1 MDFFKKTDRS
11 LSRLLIL
18 GISLFFVVYEVL
30 RAARVPFTPD
40 EAGTF
45 RKFVST
51 NVLAVF
57 SFGSANNHFLN
68 TVLTKFFYGLAGSSE
83 LVLRLPNLLAYVI
96 YLVSAFL
103 LLERC
108 VKNRI
113 LVVCGFLLLNVNPY
127 VLDFFSLSRGYGL
140 SLGFLMAGLYFF
152 FSFLEETA
160 SRDPRGLRHLYLSLA
175 ALSLAVLSNFVLLNA
190 YLSLVIFSFIVLA
203 ILNSRE
209 RFGRPAAQPPFVKR
223 SRRRILPA
231 LLILAAVLFNLSVV
245 SQDFG
250 LAGRFFEPVAVKITG
265 LDDKDKAQMKVL
277 RIDSQNLEGELPNT
291 DDLWKMEDTI
301 YFKAIKFRCP
311 PGLLSKIKRIEI
323 RIGPQKFSYDAVDIK
338 RFQVYDVEGY
348 AVFMAK
354 KAVSLK
360 RSMIPA
366 FRAMINWRGDSIFL
380 EALPWR
386 ILLVTGIAALVIGL
400 IYGLGRLLGRWRIL
414 TVEQFRPLALT
425 TILLGLFTGYPLAIL
440 KRSGELYYGGQNGF
454 IRDTVFS
461 LIHNSFYGASYFP
474 WQEQAAGL
482 FILLS
487 ILCFLIV
494 LFVHYWKNALSSSL
508 PGFSVLSLLVFVS
521 VLTITERF
529 LFGNPYLLGRTGLF
543 LIPLYTLLL
552 IFLAQ
557 YAGRLKRR
565 LGVVATALLV
575 IITFLT
581 AYHFCQT
588 ANTAL
593 TVDWERE
600 AIILGRLARSTD
612 VLDTPTFY
620 GYMK

>member
-1 MDFFKKTDRS
+1 MKTRTRFERICS
-11 LSRLLIL
+11 HLLIL
-18 GISLFFVVYEVL
+18 GLSVFFVIYEVL

-83 LVLRLPNLLAYVI
+83 LVLRLPNLLAYVV

-103 LLERC
+103 LLERF

-113 LVVCGFLLLNVNPY
+113 LVVSGFLLLNVNPY

-175 ALSLAVLSNFVLLNA
+175 ALSLAVLSNFVLLNI
-190 YLSLVIFSFIVLA
+190 YLSLVFFSFIVFA
-203 ILNSRE
+203 IQNSRE
-209 RFGRPAAQPPFVKR
+209 RLGRPAAQSPFGKR
-223 SRRRILPA
+223 PRRRILPA
-231 LLILAAVLFNLSVV
+231 LLVLAAVLFNFSVM

-277 RIDSQNLEGELPNT
+277 RIDTQNLEGELPNT
-291 DDLWKMEDTI
+291 GDLWKTEDTI

-338 RFQVYDVEGY
+338 RFQVYNVEGY

-360 RSMIPA
+360 RSLIPA

-380 EALPWR
+380 GALLWR
-386 ILLVTGIAALVIGL
+386 ILLVAGIAGLVIGL
-400 IYGLGRLLGRWRIL
+400 IYGFGRLLGGWRIL
-414 TVEQFRPLALT
+414 TAEQFRPLALT

-474 WQEQAAGL
+474 WQEPLIAFL
-482 FILLS
+482 ILSS

-494 LFVHYWKNALSSSL
+494 LFVQMRKGSLTKARPGLSVLAILFLSSI
-508 PGFSVLSLLVFVS
+508 F
-521 VLTITERF
+521 TISQRV
-529 LFGNPYLLGRTGLF
+529 LFGHPYLLGRTALF
-543 LIPLYTLLL
+543 LIPLFTLLL
-552 IFLAQ
+552 LFLTQ
-557 YAGRLKRR
+557 SLSRLKRS
-565 LGVVATALLV
+565 LSFIAVSLLV
-575 IITFLT
+575 IVAILSL
-581 AYHFCQT
+581 YHFYRT
-588 ANTAL
+588 ANTSM
-593 TVDWERE
+593 TVDWVRE
-600 AIILGRLARSTD
+600 SNIVSQLEGSL
-612 VLDTPTFY
+612 
-620 GYMK
+620 